1 MGGTVKIE
9 VFGQEYSI
17 KSDDGDED
25 HLKRIAQYVNEKI
38 KDILSNTEVTTR
50 FNVAIL
56 AALNVAHDYFSL
68 KEDHEKLIEAIESRS
83 KKLIQ
88 YIDSQS

>member
-1 MGGTVKIE
+1 MGETVKIE

-17 KSDDGDED
+17 KSDNGDED
-25 HLKRIAQYVNEKI
+25 HVKRIAQYVNEKI
-38 KDILSNTEVTTR
+38 KDILSNTEVTIR
-50 FNVAIL
+50 LDVAIL
-56 AALNVAHDYFSL
+56 AALDVAHDYLSL
-68 KEDHEKLIEAIESRS
+68 KEDHDKLIEAIESRS

>member
-1 MGGTVKIE
+1 MGETVKIE

-17 KSDDGDED
+17 KSDNGDED
-25 HLKRIAQYVNEKI
+25 HVKRIAQYVNEKI

-50 FNVAIL
+50 LNVAIL
-56 AALNVAHDYFSL
+56 AALDVAHDYFSL
-68 KEDHEKLIEAIESRS
+68 KEDHDKLIEAIESRS

>member
-1 MGGTVKIE
+1 MGETVKIE

-17 KSDDGDED
+17 KSDNGDED
-25 HLKRIAQYVNEKI
+25 HVKRIAQYVNEKI
-38 KDILSNTEVTTR
+38 KDILSNTEVTIR
-50 FNVAIL
+50 LDVAIL
-56 AALNVAHDYFSL
+56 AALDVAHDYFLL
-68 KEDHEKLIEAIESRS
+68 KEDHDKLIEAIESRS

>member
-1 MGGTVKIE
+1 MGETVKIE

-17 KSDDGDED
+17 KSDNGDED
-25 HLKRIAQYVNEKI
+25 HVKRIAQYVNEKI
-38 KDILSNTEVTTR
+38 KDILSNTEVTIR
-50 FNVAIL
+50 LDVAIL
-56 AALNVAHDYFSL
+56 AALDVAHDYFSL
-68 KEDHEKLIEAIESRS
+68 KEDHDKLIEAIESRS

>member
-25 HLKRIAQYVNEKI
+25 HVKRIAQYVNEKI

>member
-1 MGGTVKIE
+1 MGETVKVE

-17 KSDDGDED
+17 KSDDGDKD
-25 HLKRIAQYVNEKI
+25 RVKRIAQYVNEKI

-68 KEDHEKLIEAIESRS
+68 KEDHEKLIEVIESRS
-83 KKLIQ
+83 KKLVQ

>member
-1 MGGTVKIE
+1 MGKTVKIE

-25 HLKRIAQYVNEKI
+25 HVKRIAQYINEKI
-38 KDILSNTEVTTR
+38 KDILSNTDVTTR

-56 AALNVAHDYFSL
+56 AALNIAHDYFSL
-68 KEDHEKLIEAIESRS
+68 KEDHEKLIEAIEGRS